1 MVITMIRQ
9 EEADSI
15 ARKIMED
22 NTLSMSEQMALL
34 KELEKFVD

>member
-1 MVITMIRQ
+1 MIRQ

>member
-1 MVITMIRQ
+1 MIRQ

-34 KELEKFVD
+34 TELEKFVD